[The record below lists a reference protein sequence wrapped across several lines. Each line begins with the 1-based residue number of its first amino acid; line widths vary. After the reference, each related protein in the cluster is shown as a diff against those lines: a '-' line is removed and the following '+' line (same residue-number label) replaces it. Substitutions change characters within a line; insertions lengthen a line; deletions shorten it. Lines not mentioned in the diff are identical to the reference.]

1 MRDIVDINIIL
12 RDINICVIDMLYV
25 YTNEQLWQY
34 IYIYNVF
41 HTEIEASV
49 WWYMISAHSKYT

>member
-34 IYIYNVF
+34 IYIMF
-41 HTEIEASV
+41 FIL
-49 WWYMISAHSKYT
+49 K

>member
-25 YTNEQLWQY
+25 YTNGQLWQ
-34 IYIYNVF
+34 YIYNVF

-49 WWYMISAHSKYT
+49 W